1 MNSYV
6 SEHKIKERGHSM
18 KNKFNSNG
26 LTLIEVIIT
35 LAILGVVVTPLMSM
49 FITSQKINRESEMK
63 YNAIQLAQ
71 EQMEEIKADNT
82 LDVSSGSGYT
92 GADGDYEKSLN
103 DDGYRL
109 DIGINKSEEVEL
121 EDVDTVEVPD
131 TFDQVYNV
139 AVSTTTNIT
148 ATKNDENIRVNLLT
162 DNGKLMVNNSFTGVK
177 LYLYKTDDDYAYTVS
192 GNGTV
197 IEVQEGM
204 DKLDN
209 ILYYITIKVYKDAKL
224 IETVKGSKVFSKI
237 ITD

>member
-1 MNSYV
+1 
-6 SEHKIKERGHSM
+6 M

-71 EQMEEIKADNT
+71 EQIEDIKADNT

-92 GADGDYEKSLN
+92 GVDGDYEKSLN

-109 DIGINKSEEVEL
+109 DININKSEEVEL

-131 TFDQVYNV
+131 SFDQVYNV
-139 AVSTTTNIT
+139 AVSTTIDIT
-148 ATKNDENIRVNLLT
+148 ATKNHENIRVNLLT

-177 LYLYKTDDDYAYTVS
+177 LYLFKTDDDYAYTVS

-197 IEVQEGM
+197 IEVQDGM

-224 IETVKGSKVFSKI
+224 IETVKGSKVFSRI

>member
-1 MNSYV
+1 
-6 SEHKIKERGHSM
+6 M
-18 KNKFNSNG
+18 KNKFNRNG

-71 EQMEEIKADNT
+71 EQIEDIKADNT

-92 GADGDYEKSLN
+92 GVDGDYEKSLN

-109 DIGINKSEEVEL
+109 DININKSEEVEL
-121 EDVDTVEVPD
+121 EDVETVEVPD
-131 TFDQVYNV
+131 SFDQVYNV
-139 AVSTTTNIT
+139 AVSTTTDIT
-148 ATKNDENIRVNLLT
+148 ATKNHENIRVNLLT

-177 LYLYKTDDDYAYTVS
+177 LYLFKNDDDYAYTVS

-197 IEVQEGM
+197 IEVQDGM

-224 IETVKGSKVFSKI
+224 IETVKGSKVFSRI

>member
-1 MNSYV
+1 
-6 SEHKIKERGHSM
+6 M

-71 EQMEEIKADNT
+71 EQMEDIKADNT

-92 GADGDYEKSLN
+92 GVDGDYEKSLN

-109 DIGINKSEEVEL
+109 DININKSEEVEL

-131 TFDQVYNV
+131 SFDQVYNV
-139 AVSTTTNIT
+139 AVSTTIDIT
-148 ATKNDENIRVNLLT
+148 ATKNHENIRVNLLT

-177 LYLYKTDDDYAYTVS
+177 LYLFKTDDDYAYTVS

-197 IEVQEGM
+197 IEVQDGM

-224 IETVKGSKVFSKI
+224 IETVKGSKVFSRI